1 MKVPY
6 VWRMKIWLIRLK
18 KEESKRKKS
27 DDEFSIYLSNE
38 KERKVSYWYEEVQ
51 ESDIQISIINVKFNI
66 CRRRM

>member
-1 MKVPY
+1 MNE
-6 VWRMKIWLIRLK
+6 
-18 KEESKRKKS
+18 KEESKSKKS